1 MLRLENVSFSY
12 GDKAV
17 LQNFSLTVHDG
28 ECVAIKGPSGCG
40 KTTVIR
46 LLAGLCAP
54 NSGTVIAPERVGVV
68 FQEDR
73 LLPFA
78 SIKRNLFL
86 TSPDGGRQNAMQ
98 LLRDMGLGSGADTAV
113 RHLSGGMKRRV
124 AIVRAL
130 AFGGEALLLDEPFN
144 GLDAENRRTAAG
156 LILKTAA
163 ENRMPVLISSHIDE
177 DAALLKARVFKF

>member
-1 MLRLENVSFSY
+1 
-12 GDKAV
+12 
-17 LQNFSLTVHDG
+17 
-28 ECVAIKGPSGCG
+28 
-40 KTTVIR
+40 
-46 LLAGLCAP
+46 
-54 NSGTVIAPERVGVV
+54 
-68 FQEDR
+68 
-73 LLPFA
+73 
-78 SIKRNLFL
+78 

-98 LLRDMGLGSGADTAV
+98 LLRDMGLDKEAETAV
-113 RHLSGGMKRRV
+113 RRLSGGMKRRV

>member
-98 LLRDMGLGSGADTAV
+98 LLRDMGLDKEAETAV
-113 RHLSGGMKRRV
+113 RRLSGGMKRRV
-124 AIVRAL
+124 AL

-177 DAALLKARVFKF
+177 DAALLKARVFTF

>member
-98 LLRDMGLGSGADTAV
+98 LLRDMGLDKEADTAV
-113 RHLSGGMKRRV
+113 RRLSGGMKRRV

-130 AFGGEALLLDEPFN
+130 
-144 GLDAENRRTAAG
+144 RRRGAA
-156 LILKTAA
+156 A
-163 ENRMPVLISSHIDE
+163 
-177 DAALLKARVFKF
+177 

>member
-1 MLRLENVSFSY
+1 M
-12 GDKAV
+12 
-17 LQNFSLTVHDG
+17 
-28 ECVAIKGPSGCG
+28 
-40 KTTVIR
+40 IR

-78 SIKRNLFL
+78 SVKRNLFL

-98 LLRDMGLGSGADTAV
+98 LLRDMGLDKEADTAV
-113 RHLSGGMKRRV
+113 RRLSGGMKRRV

>member
-12 GDKAV
+12 GDKSV

-54 NSGTVIAPERVGVV
+54 NSGTVFAPERVGVV

-78 SIKRNLFL
+78 SVKRNLFL

-98 LLRDMGLGSGADTAV
+98 LLRDTGLDKEADTAV
-113 RHLSGGMKRRV
+113 RRLSGGMKRRV

-144 GLDAENRRTAAG
+144 GLDTENRRTAAG

-177 DAALLKARVFKF
+177 DAVLLKARVFKF